1 MKHHKG
7 ILHDDFMILPIEY
20 RIRESKK
27 NCKFFKISKYMLLCK
42 MVAMV
47 ILQQILSAGHV
58 MSNVAKQE
66 SFL

>member
-7 ILHDDFMILPIEY
+7 ILYDDFMFLSIEY
-20 RIRESKK
+20 RIIESKK

-47 ILQQILSAGHV
+47 ILQQIISARHV

-66 SFL
+66 SYL